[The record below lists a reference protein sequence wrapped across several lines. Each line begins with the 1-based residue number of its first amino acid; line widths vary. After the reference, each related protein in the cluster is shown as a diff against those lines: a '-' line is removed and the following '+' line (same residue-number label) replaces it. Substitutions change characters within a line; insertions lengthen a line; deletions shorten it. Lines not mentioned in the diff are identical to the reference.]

1 MPMSVKKWLR
11 QYAIAFPVLT
21 GFFTLS
27 QYVKGYTLKDSLSFA
42 LFWTLISLGIFAV
55 TRAWNFHR
63 NQYCALC
70 NDLPENNNEN
80 QP

>member
-1 MPMSVKKWLR
+1 MPVKKWLR

-21 GFFTLS
+21 GIFTLS
-27 QYVKGYTLKDSLSFA
+27 QYVKGYTLQDSLSFA
-42 LFWTLISLGIFAV
+42 LFWAVITLGIFAV
-55 TRAWNFHR
+55 TRMWNFHR
-63 NQYCALC
+63 NQYYALC